1 LLHFLAKRLK
11 KDVCR
16 LKKNISSLTS
26 WIIFFYLSTSVVV
39 DLKSLISQNRLS
51 LRLYAIQHPADSQRY
66 PRLSC
71 FISRKASA
79 ATKPISLAN
88 SLAKFQSCSLSIAS
102 APRISRERAV
112 ELSALKWLNFIKRY
126 FSNYLR
132 RGRRELPPCS
142 CNHVYGVCWGRVS
155 KL

>member
-1 LLHFLAKRLK
+1 
-11 KDVCR
+11 
-16 LKKNISSLTS
+16 
-26 WIIFFYLSTSVVV
+26 
-39 DLKSLISQNRLS
+39 LS
-51 LRLYAIQHPADSQRY
+51 LEEKCIKFDILDHIFLFIYQRHFKIINIAKSAFVTKRLYAIQHPAEQRY

-71 FISRKASA
+71 FICRKASA

-132 RGRRELPPCS
+132 RGRREPPPCS